1 MLGIFLVVASV
12 ILAAYLVIKRY
23 YAPWALLMVGLLLLI
38 CVSIISGAPLITGKK
53 ATHSAVFDIVQVFT
67 NLLQSRTAGIG
78 MNIICVGGFAYY
90 MDKIGATKALVN
102 ICIKPLSYIHAPY
115 LLLGLAYLVG
125 QLLNVFIP
133 SAVGLGMLLMVTI
146 YPLLV
151 AVGVS
156 RLSAAAV
163 VATASC
169 LDLGPASGNSLLAA
183 EISNL
188 HVMEFFIENQL
199 PVGIVTAVVIAA
211 GHVVLG
217 KFFDK
222 RDLASGRL
230 TQDDFKLRTEVKKEG
245 AAAQPDA
252 PIYYAILPILPV
264 VLLFVF
270 SKLVYAG
277 IRLEVVTAILSC
289 ALVAFV
295 VDLLTVRN
303 LRECTD
309 RTKAMFNGMGK
320 IFSSTVLLIV
330 CAEVFAEGL
339 KRSGGI
345 DTILQSVA
353 QMQGAGGVTM
363 LLAMFLIM
371 TLAAFVTGSGNAA
384 FFAFSPLL
392 PQAAQSVAWSTVTMA
407 VPVQLASGI
416 ARSPASSWRCW
427 ALLRFRPSNSFEER
441 YPSWSSR
448 SLPPSSPR
456 SSFSKKTATR

>member
-1 MLGIFLVVASV
+1 MLGIFLVSV
-12 ILAAYLVIKRY
+12 GVVLAAYLVIKRY

-38 CVSIISGAPLITGKK
+38 CVAIISGDPMVTGKK

-90 MDKIGATKALVN
+90 MDKLGATKALVN

-115 LLLGLAYLVG
+115 ILLGVAYLIG

-183 EISNL
+183 EISKM
-188 HVMEFFIENQL
+188 HVMEFFIQNQL
-199 PVGIVTAVVIAA
+199 PVGVVAAVTIAVC
-211 GHVVLG
+211 HTLLG
-217 KFFDK
+217 KYFDK

-230 TQDDFKLRTEVKKEG
+230 TTDDFKLRTEVKQEG

-252 PIYYAILPILPV
+252 PIYYALLPILPV

-289 ALVAFV
+289 ALIAFV

-303 LRECTD
+303 LKECTD
-309 RTKAMFNGMGK
+309 KTRAMFNGMGK

-345 DTILQSVA
+345 DTILHFAS
-353 QMQGAGGVTM
+353 QMEGTGGVTM
-363 LLAMFLIM
+363 LLVMFVIM
-371 TLAAFVTGSGNAA
+371 ALAAFVTGSGNAA

-392 PQAAQSVAWSTVTMA
+392 PHAASSVMWQTITMA

-416 ARSPASSWRCW
+416 ARSMSPIAGVVMAVAGIAEVSPFELVRRTIPVMTA
-427 ALLRFRPSNSFEER
+427 ALIATFVG
-441 YPSWSSR
+441 
-448 SLPPSSPR
+448 SLIIL
-456 SSFSKKTATR
+456 

>member
-371 TLAAFVTGSGNAA
+371 TLAAFVSGSGNAA

-416 ARSPASSWRCW
+416 ARSMSPIAGVVMAVSGIAEVSPFELVRRTIPVMVFALIATFLASIII
-427 ALLRFRPSNSFEER
+427 L
-441 YPSWSSR
+441 
-448 SLPPSSPR
+448 
-456 SSFSKKTATR
+456 

>member
-115 LLLGLAYLVG
+115 VLLGVAYLVG

-188 HVMEFFIENQL
+188 HVMEFLIENQL
-199 PVGIVTAVVIAA
+199 PVGIITAAVIAVS
-211 GHVVLG
+211 HVVLG

-392 PQAAQSVAWSTVTMA
+392 SQAAQSVAWSTVTMA

-416 ARSPASSWRCW
+416 ARSMSPIAGVVMAVSGIAEVSPFELVRRTIPVMLLALIATFLASVVI
-427 ALLRFRPSNSFEER
+427 L
-441 YPSWSSR
+441 
-448 SLPPSSPR
+448 
-456 SSFSKKTATR
+456 

>member
-38 CVSIISGAPLITGKK
+38 CVSIISGTPLVTGKK

-115 LLLGLAYLVG
+115 VLLGVAYLVG

-169 LDLGPASGNSLLAA
+169 LDLGPAPGNSLLAA

-199 PVGIVTAVVIAA
+199 PVGIITAAVIAV

-416 ARSPASSWRCW
+416 ARSMSPIAGVVMAVSGIAEVSPFELVRRTIPVMLLALIATFLASVVI
-427 ALLRFRPSNSFEER
+427 L
-441 YPSWSSR
+441 
-448 SLPPSSPR
+448 
-456 SSFSKKTATR
+456 

>member
-416 ARSPASSWRCW
+416 VRSMSPIAGVVMAVSGIAEVSPFELVRRTIPVMVFALIATFLASIII
-427 ALLRFRPSNSFEER
+427 L
-441 YPSWSSR
+441 
-448 SLPPSSPR
+448 
-456 SSFSKKTATR
+456 

>member
-38 CVSIISGAPLITGKK
+38 CVSIISGAPLVTGKK
-53 ATHSAVFDIVQVFT
+53 ATHSADFDIVQIFT

-102 ICIKPLSYIHAPY
+102 ICIKPLSYIRAPY
-115 LLLGLAYLVG
+115 VLLGVAYLVG

-199 PVGIVTAVVIAA
+199 PVGVVTAAVIAA

-217 KFFDK
+217 KFFDT

-230 TQDDFKLRTEVKKEG
+230 TADDFKLRTEVKKEG

-252 PIYYAILPILPV
+252 PVYYAILPILPV

-270 SKLVYAG
+270 SKLVYSG

-289 ALVAFV
+289 ALIAFL

-416 ARSPASSWRCW
+416 ARSMSPIAGVVMAVSGIAEVSPFELVRRTIPVMVFALIASF
-427 ALLRFRPSNSFEER
+427 AA
-441 YPSWSSR
+441 
-448 SLPPSSPR
+448 SL
-456 SSFSKKTATR
+456 AIL

>member
-115 LLLGLAYLVG
+115 VLLGVAYLVG

-199 PVGIVTAVVIAA
+199 PVGIITAAVIAVS
-211 GHVVLG
+211 HVVLG

-416 ARSPASSWRCW
+416 ARSMSPIAGVVMAVSGIAEVSPFELVRRTIPVMLL
-427 ALLRFRPSNSFEER
+427 ALI
-441 YPSWSSR
+441 
-448 SLPPSSPR
+448 
-456 SSFSKKTATR
+456 ATFLTSVVIL

>member
-53 ATHSAVFDIVQVFT
+53 ATNSAVFDIVQVFT

-115 LLLGLAYLVG
+115 VLLGVAYLVG

-199 PVGIVTAVVIAA
+199 PVGIITAAVIAVS
-211 GHVVLG
+211 HVVLG

-353 QMQGAGGVTM
+353 QMQGAGGITM

-416 ARSPASSWRCW
+416 ARSMSPIAGVVMAVSGIAEVSPFELVRRTIPVMLLALIATFLASVVI
-427 ALLRFRPSNSFEER
+427 L
-441 YPSWSSR
+441 
-448 SLPPSSPR
+448 
-456 SSFSKKTATR
+456 

>member
-90 MDKIGATKALVN
+90 MDKIGATNALVN

-416 ARSPASSWRCW
+416 ARSMSPIAGVVMAVSGIAEVSPFELVRRTIPVMVFALIATFLASIII
-427 ALLRFRPSNSFEER
+427 L
-441 YPSWSSR
+441 
-448 SLPPSSPR
+448 
-456 SSFSKKTATR
+456 

>member
-169 LDLGPASGNSLLAA
+169 LDLGPASGHSLLAA

-416 ARSPASSWRCW
+416 ARSMSPIAGVVMAVSGIAEVSPFELVRRTIPVMVFALIATFLASIII
-427 ALLRFRPSNSFEER
+427 L
-441 YPSWSSR
+441 
-448 SLPPSSPR
+448 
-456 SSFSKKTATR
+456 

>member
-53 ATHSAVFDIVQVFT
+53 ATNSAVFDIVQVFT

-115 LLLGLAYLVG
+115 VLLGVAYLVG
-125 QLLNVFIP
+125 QLLNVVIP

-151 AVGVS
+151 AVGMS

-199 PVGIVTAVVIAA
+199 PVGIITAAVIAVS
-211 GHVVLG
+211 HVVLG

-353 QMQGAGGVTM
+353 QMQGAGGITM

-416 ARSPASSWRCW
+416 ARSMSPIAGVVMAVSGIAEVSPFELVRRTIPVMLLALIATFLASVVI
-427 ALLRFRPSNSFEER
+427 L
-441 YPSWSSR
+441 
-448 SLPPSSPR
+448 
-456 SSFSKKTATR
+456 

>member
-78 MNIICVGGFAYY
+78 MNIICVGGCAYY

-416 ARSPASSWRCW
+416 ARSMSPIAGVVMAVSGIAEVSPFELVRRTIPVMVFALIATFLASIII
-427 ALLRFRPSNSFEER
+427 L
-441 YPSWSSR
+441 
-448 SLPPSSPR
+448 
-456 SSFSKKTATR
+456 

>member
-125 QLLNVFIP
+125 QLLTVFIP

-416 ARSPASSWRCW
+416 ARSMSPIAGVVMAVSGIAEVSPFELVRRTIPVMVF
-427 ALLRFRPSNSFEER
+427 ALI
-441 YPSWSSR
+441 
-448 SLPPSSPR
+448 
-456 SSFSKKTATR
+456 ATFLVSIIIL

>member
-67 NLLQSRTAGIG
+67 NLLQSHTAGIG

-416 ARSPASSWRCW
+416 ARSMSPIAGVVMAVSGIAEVSPFELVRRTIPVMVFALIATFLASIII
-427 ALLRFRPSNSFEER
+427 L
-441 YPSWSSR
+441 
-448 SLPPSSPR
+448 
-456 SSFSKKTATR
+456 

>member
-407 VPVQLASGI
+407 VPVQLAIGI
-416 ARSPASSWRCW
+416 ARSMSPIAGVVMAVSGIAEVSPFELVRRTIPVMVFALIATFLASIII
-427 ALLRFRPSNSFEER
+427 L
-441 YPSWSSR
+441 
-448 SLPPSSPR
+448 
-456 SSFSKKTATR
+456 

>member
-53 ATHSAVFDIVQVFT
+53 ATNSAVFDIVQVFT

-115 LLLGLAYLVG
+115 VLLGVAYLVG

-188 HVMEFFIENQL
+188 PVMEFFIENQL
-199 PVGIVTAVVIAA
+199 PVGIITAAVIAVS
-211 GHVVLG
+211 HVVLG

-353 QMQGAGGVTM
+353 QMQGAGGITM

-416 ARSPASSWRCW
+416 ARSMSPIAGVVMAVSGIAEVSPFELVRRTIPVMLLALIATFLASVVI
-427 ALLRFRPSNSFEER
+427 L
-441 YPSWSSR
+441 
-448 SLPPSSPR
+448 
-456 SSFSKKTATR
+456 

>member
-1 MLGIFLVVASV
+1 M
-12 ILAAYLVIKRY
+12 LAAYLVIKRY
-23 YAPWALLMVGLLLLI
+23 YAPWALLMVGILLLI
-38 CVSIISGAPLITGKK
+38 CVTLISGDPLVTGKK

-67 NLLQSRTAGIG
+67 NLLQSRAAGIG

-90 MDKIGATKALVN
+90 MDKIGATKALVR
-102 ICIKPLSYIHAPY
+102 ICIKPLSYVHAPY
-115 LLLGLAYLVG
+115 LLLGFAYLVG

-156 RLSAAAV
+156 RLSAATV

-188 HVMEFFIENQL
+188 HVMEFFIQSQL
-199 PVGIVTAVVIAA
+199 PVGVMAAVVIAA
-211 GHVVLG
+211 GHVLLG

-230 TQDDFKLRTEVKKEG
+230 TVDDFKLRTEVKQEG

-252 PIYYAILPILPV
+252 PVYYAILPILPV
-264 VLLFVF
+264 ELLFVF

-277 IRLEVVTAILSC
+277 VRLEVVTAILSC
-289 ALVAFV
+289 AFIAFI
-295 VDLLTVRN
+295 VDLLTVRS
-303 LRECTD
+303 LRACTD

-363 LLAMFLIM
+363 LLVMFLIM
-371 TLAAFVTGSGNAA
+371 ALAAFVTGSGNAA

-392 PQAAQSVAWSTVTMA
+392 PQAAGSVGWATVTMA

-416 ARSPASSWRCW
+416 ARSMSPIAGVVMAVSGIAEVSPFELVRRTIPVMAGGLVATFIAS
-427 ALLRFRPSNSFEER
+427 LLI
-441 YPSWSSR
+441 
-448 SLPPSSPR
+448 L
-456 SSFSKKTATR
+456 

>member
-38 CVSIISGAPLITGKK
+38 CVSIISVAPLITGKK
-53 ATHSAVFDIVQVFT
+53 ATNSAVFDIVQVFT

-78 MNIICVGGFAYY
+78 MNIISVGGFAYY
-90 MDKIGATKALVN
+90 M
-102 ICIKPLSYIHAPY
+102 YIHAPY
-115 LLLGLAYLVG
+115 VLLGVAYLVG

-199 PVGIVTAVVIAA
+199 PVGIITAAVIAVS
-211 GHVVLG
+211 HVVLG

-353 QMQGAGGVTM
+353 QMQGAGGITM

-416 ARSPASSWRCW
+416 ARSMSPIAGVVMAVSGIAEVSPFELVRRTIPVMLLALIATFLASVVI
-427 ALLRFRPSNSFEER
+427 L
-441 YPSWSSR
+441 
-448 SLPPSSPR
+448 
-456 SSFSKKTATR
+456 

>member
-1 MLGIFLVVASV
+1 MLGIFLVIAGVV
-12 ILAAYLVIKRY
+12 LAAYLVIKRY
-23 YAPWALLMVGLLLLI
+23 YAPWALLMVGILLLI
-38 CVSIISGAPLITGKK
+38 CVTLISGDPLVTGKK
-53 ATHSAVFDIVQVFT
+53 ATHSAIFDIVQVFT
-67 NLLQSRTAGIG
+67 NLLQSRAAGIG

-90 MDKIGATKALVN
+90 MDKIGATKALVR
-102 ICIKPLSYIHAPY
+102 ICIKPLSYVHAPY
-115 LLLGLAYLVG
+115 LLLGFAYLVG

-188 HVMEFFIENQL
+188 HVMEFFIQSQL
-199 PVGIVTAVVIAA
+199 PVGVVAAVVIAA
-211 GHVVLG
+211 GHVLLG

-230 TQDDFKLRTEVKKEG
+230 TADDFKLRTEVKQEG

-252 PIYYAILPILPV
+252 PVYYAILPILPV

-270 SKLVYAG
+270 SRLVYAG
-277 IRLEVVTAILSC
+277 VRLEVVTAILSC
-289 ALVAFV
+289 AFIAFI
-295 VDLLTVRN
+295 VDLLTVRS
-303 LRECTD
+303 LRACTD

-363 LLAMFLIM
+363 LLVMFLIM
-371 TLAAFVTGSGNAA
+371 ALAAFVTGSGNAA

-392 PQAAQSVAWSTVTMA
+392 PQAAGSVGWATVTMA

-416 ARSPASSWRCW
+416 ARSMSPIAGVVMAVSGIAEVSPFELVRRTIPVMAGGLIATFIAS
-427 ALLRFRPSNSFEER
+427 LLI
-441 YPSWSSR
+441 
-448 SLPPSSPR
+448 L
-456 SSFSKKTATR
+456 

>member
-392 PQAAQSVAWSTVTMA
+392 PQAAQSGAWSTVTMA

-416 ARSPASSWRCW
+416 ARSMSPIAGVVMAVSGIAEVSPFELVRRTITVMVFALIATFLASIII
-427 ALLRFRPSNSFEER
+427 L
-441 YPSWSSR
+441 
-448 SLPPSSPR
+448 
-456 SSFSKKTATR
+456 

>member
-416 ARSPASSWRCW
+416 ARSMSPIAGVVMAVSGIAEVSPFELVRRTIPVMVF
-427 ALLRFRPSNSFEER
+427 ALI
-441 YPSWSSR
+441 
-448 SLPPSSPR
+448 
-456 SSFSKKTATR
+456 ATFLVSIIIL

>member
-303 LRECTD
+303 LRECTH

-416 ARSPASSWRCW
+416 ARSMSPIAGVVMAVSGIAEVSPFELVRRTIPVMVF
-427 ALLRFRPSNSFEER
+427 ALI
-441 YPSWSSR
+441 
-448 SLPPSSPR
+448 
-456 SSFSKKTATR
+456 ATFLVSIIIL

>member
-38 CVSIISGAPLITGKK
+38 CVSIISGTPLVTGKK
-53 ATHSAVFDIVQVFT
+53 ATNSAVFDIVQVFT

-115 LLLGLAYLVG
+115 VLLGVAYLVG

-199 PVGIVTAVVIAA
+199 PVGIITAAVIAV

-416 ARSPASSWRCW
+416 ARSMSPIAGVVMAVSGIAEVSPFELVRRTIPVMLLALIATFLASVVI
-427 ALLRFRPSNSFEER
+427 L
-441 YPSWSSR
+441 
-448 SLPPSSPR
+448 
-456 SSFSKKTATR
+456 

>member
-38 CVSIISGAPLITGKK
+38 CVSIISGAPLVTGKK
-53 ATHSAVFDIVQVFT
+53 ATHSAVFDIVQIFT

-102 ICIKPLSYIHAPY
+102 ICIKPLSYIRAPY
-115 LLLGLAYLVG
+115 VLLGVAYLVG

-199 PVGIVTAVVIAA
+199 PVGVVTAAVIAA

-217 KFFDK
+217 KFFDT

-230 TQDDFKLRTEVKKEG
+230 TADDFKLRTEVKKEG

-252 PIYYAILPILPV
+252 PVYYAILPILPV

-270 SKLVYAG
+270 SKLVYSG

-289 ALVAFV
+289 ALIAFL

-416 ARSPASSWRCW
+416 ARSMSPIAGVVMAVSGIAEVSPFELVRRTIPVMVFALIASF
-427 ALLRFRPSNSFEER
+427 AA
-441 YPSWSSR
+441 
-448 SLPPSSPR
+448 SL
-456 SSFSKKTATR
+456 AIL

>member
-295 VDLLTVRN
+295 VYLLTVRN

-416 ARSPASSWRCW
+416 ARSMSPIAGVVMAVSGIAEVSPFELVRRTIPVMVFALIATFLASIII
-427 ALLRFRPSNSFEER
+427 L
-441 YPSWSSR
+441 
-448 SLPPSSPR
+448 
-456 SSFSKKTATR
+456 

>member
-133 SAVGLGMLLMVTI
+133 FAVGLGMLLMVTI

-416 ARSPASSWRCW
+416 ARSMSPIAGVVMAVSGIAEVSPFELVRRTIPVMVFALIATFLASIII
-427 ALLRFRPSNSFEER
+427 L
-441 YPSWSSR
+441 
-448 SLPPSSPR
+448 
-456 SSFSKKTATR
+456 

>member
-38 CVSIISGAPLITGKK
+38 CVSIISGTPLVTGKK

-115 LLLGLAYLVG
+115 VLLGVAYLVG

-199 PVGIVTAVVIAA
+199 PVGIITAAVIAV

-222 RDLASGRL
+222 RDLASRRL
-230 TQDDFKLRTEVKKEG
+230 TQDDFKLRAEVKKEG

-416 ARSPASSWRCW
+416 ARSMSPIAGVVMAVSGIAEVSPFELVRRTIPVMLLALIATFLASVVI
-427 ALLRFRPSNSFEER
+427 L
-441 YPSWSSR
+441 
-448 SLPPSSPR
+448 
-456 SSFSKKTATR
+456 

>member
-270 SKLVYAG
+270 SKLVYTG

-416 ARSPASSWRCW
+416 ARSMSPIAGVVMAVSGIAEVSPFELVRRTIPVMVFALIATFLASIII
-427 ALLRFRPSNSFEER
+427 L
-441 YPSWSSR
+441 
-448 SLPPSSPR
+448 
-456 SSFSKKTATR
+456 

>member
-53 ATHSAVFDIVQVFT
+53 ATNSAVFDIVQVFT

-115 LLLGLAYLVG
+115 VLLGVAYLVG

-151 AVGVS
+151 AVGMS

-199 PVGIVTAVVIAA
+199 PVGIITAAVIAVS
-211 GHVVLG
+211 HVVLG

-353 QMQGAGGVTM
+353 QMQGAGGITM
-363 LLAMFLIM
+363 LIAMFLIM

-416 ARSPASSWRCW
+416 ARSMSPIAGVVMAVSGIAEVSPFELVRRTIPVMLLALIATFLASVVI
-427 ALLRFRPSNSFEER
+427 L
-441 YPSWSSR
+441 
-448 SLPPSSPR
+448 
-456 SSFSKKTATR
+456 

>member
-303 LRECTD
+303 LRESTD

-416 ARSPASSWRCW
+416 ARSMSPIAGVVMAVSGIAEVSPFELVRRTIPVMVFALIATFLASIII
-427 ALLRFRPSNSFEER
+427 L
-441 YPSWSSR
+441 
-448 SLPPSSPR
+448 
-456 SSFSKKTATR
+456 